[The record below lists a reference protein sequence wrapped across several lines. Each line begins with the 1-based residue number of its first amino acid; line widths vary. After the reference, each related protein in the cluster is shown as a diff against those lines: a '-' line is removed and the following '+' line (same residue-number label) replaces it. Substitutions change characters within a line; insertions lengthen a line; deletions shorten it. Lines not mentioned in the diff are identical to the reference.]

1 VEVSQPSIKA
11 SATTGASVDA
21 KVGKPKSTS
30 CWKGSESPDPY
41 LLRLQG
47 PKKDEMKTAS
57 LKIESQVKTPSD
69 KSGSLPAKL
78 ETDKLEA
85 PEVGIKIAKKQKGP
99 SCLKGEVDEPTSA
112 NLKAGVSIP
121 SKDGSLEK
129 TKKFKMPKFHISS
142 DEREGQ
148 ATLTPVLGPEG
159 RTTFAIMES
168 PDIDFVTPKLQV
180 TPKLPKAGMSASA
193 EQTETVPSSTSSG
206 FNFRGFHMKKSK
218 AKGSDVEGKAES
230 PSKRSPFK
238 MPKVNI
244 SAKKKQSYS
253 VSAFPDVDVQFP
265 YIDSSEP
272 QVSME
277 TPGTPPHLT
286 LQALRRLGSTDDES
300 EDMRGSKTLPTSRRG
315 QRESVTTSWPKIRS
329 SGGSLGDDVD
339 SAGASPESTLKPR
352 SPSLHGSNV
361 SIKYYF
367 VDTPFSA
374 TEIEIPDVSS
384 DPHSQLKLTET
395 SSGIIVMETTT
406 HTSVSPH
413 GGDSSALDVDASF
426 STDSL
431 PLEPHHFQVDTTQQV
446 IDDSEELPS
455 TTPSPFSTLPAGVS
469 PQHAS
474 VSATNILQSS
484 HTFQEES
491 TGGVLKGSS
500 VTMMAA
506 MGDTEAVKPSI
517 TVKSADKT
525 ETDAE
530 ELLDSIKQ
538 ELEWSS

>member
-1 VEVSQPSIKA
+1 
-11 SATTGASVDA
+11 
-21 KVGKPKSTS
+21 
-30 CWKGSESPDPY
+30 
-41 LLRLQG
+41 
-47 PKKDEMKTAS
+47 
-57 LKIESQVKTPSD
+57 
-69 KSGSLPAKL
+69 
-78 ETDKLEA
+78 
-85 PEVGIKIAKKQKGP
+85 
-99 SCLKGEVDEPTSA
+99 
-112 NLKAGVSIP
+112 
-121 SKDGSLEK
+121 
-129 TKKFKMPKFHISS
+129 
-142 DEREGQ
+142 
-148 ATLTPVLGPEG
+148 
-159 RTTFAIMES
+159 MES

-180 TPKLPKAGMSASA
+180 TPKLPKASLSLGTDDQKEDTPAS
-193 EQTETVPSSTSSG
+193 TTG
-206 FNFRGFHMKKSK
+206 FNFRGFHMKKSRS
-218 AKGSDVEGKAES
+218 KGSETES
-230 PSKRSPFK
+230 DTAQSDSPTKRSPFK

-244 SAKKKQSYS
+244 TGRKKQSYS

-272 QVSME
+272 QVSVDP
-277 TPGTPPHLT
+277 PGTPPHLT
-286 LQALRRLGSTDDES
+286 LQALRRLGSTDDEN
-300 EDMRGSKTLPTSRRG
+300 EEMRGSKTLPTSRRG

-395 SSGIIVMETTT
+395 SSGIIVMETT

-413 GGDSSALDVDASF
+413 GGDSSALDVDASL

-431 PLEPHHFQVDTTQQV
+431 PLEPHHHFQVDSSQQE

-469 PQHAS
+469 PQHAT
-474 VSATNILQSS
+474 VSATNVLQSS
-484 HTFQEES
+484 HTFQEE
-491 TGGVLKGSS
+491 TAGGVSKVTN

-506 MGDTEAVKPSI
+506 MEDTEAIKPI
-517 TVKSADKT
+517 VTTKTVEVSET
-525 ETDAE
+525 ESE
-530 ELLDSIKQ
+530 ELLDSIKH
-538 ELEWSS
+538 ELEWSK

>member
-1 VEVSQPSIKA
+1 M
-11 SATTGASVDA
+11 G
-21 KVGKPKSTS
+21 
-30 CWKGSESPDPY
+30 
-41 LLRLQG
+41 
-47 PKKDEMKTAS
+47 
-57 LKIESQVKTPSD
+57 
-69 KSGSLPAKL
+69 
-78 ETDKLEA
+78 
-85 PEVGIKIAKKQKGP
+85 
-99 SCLKGEVDEPTSA
+99 KGEVEDPA
-112 NLKAGVSIP
+112 VSIP
-121 SKDGSLEK
+121 SKDLSSAK
-129 TKKFKMPKFHISS
+129 PVDAKKFKVPKFHISN
-142 DEREGQ
+142 DQKGDLNQ

-180 TPKLPKAGMSASA
+180 TPKLPKASLSLT
-193 EQTETVPSSTSSG
+193 EQIPESSIDKKEDDTLNSSTG
-206 FNFRGFHMKKSK
+206 FRFRGFHMKKKSRVK
-218 AKGSDVEGKAES
+218 DTDPESDS
-230 PSKRSPFK
+230 PSKRSAFK

-244 SAKKKQSYS
+244 SNKKKQSYS

-272 QVSME
+272 QVSVDV
-277 TPGTPPHLT
+277 PGTPSHLT
-286 LQALRRLGSTDDES
+286 LSALRRLGSANDDDELT
-300 EDMRGSKTLPTSRRG
+300 GSKTLPTSRRG
-315 QRESVTTSWPKIRS
+315 QQESVTTSWPKIRS

-339 SAGASPESTLKPR
+339 SAGASPESTLKPK

-406 HTSVSPH
+406 HTSISPQ
-413 GGDSSALDVDASF
+413 GADSSALDVDASF

-431 PLEPHHFQVDTTQQV
+431 PMESHPTFQVDSSQQV

-455 TTPSPFSTLPAGVS
+455 TTPSPFSTLPAGIS

-474 VSATNILQSS
+474 VSASIIQSS
-484 HTFQEES
+484 HTFQEETTEIVS
-491 TGGVLKGSS
+491 KGSN

-506 MGDTEAVKPSI
+506 MGDTEAVKTSI
-517 TVKSADKT
+517 TTKSVDKS
-525 ETDAE
+525 ETQSE
-530 ELLDSIKQ
+530 ELLDSIKH
-538 ELEWSS
+538 ELDWSS